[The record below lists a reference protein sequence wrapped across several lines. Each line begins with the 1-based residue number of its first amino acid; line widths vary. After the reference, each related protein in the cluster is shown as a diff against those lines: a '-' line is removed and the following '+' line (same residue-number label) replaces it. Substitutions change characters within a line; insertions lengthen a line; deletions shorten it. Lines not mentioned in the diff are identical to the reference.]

1 MKVLTN
7 GGWWDEFL
15 DYHRGPEDYRIKV
28 LACLTLATVEELYFV
43 RSRSAR
49 LVWNYLR
56 EIGFRDVWRKI
67 ASRRDERLRNEKFL
81 SVGVGSV
88 LELGASSKLCE
99 GDRVV
104 FIAPAYPKCMERL
117 VLPADL
123 VRPIDWALPV
133 EVQNEAIVHS
143 ECSRTLPDCLE
154 KLKGWSAFS
163 GNPLGELSSAFEAA
177 QTMLMDPSVWDSGR
191 RFSVDPNGVPLE
203 HRGSSKTNGGK
214 YKQGVL
220 FGYGNYAKVIVLP
233 NVSPYVEIAC
243 IHEIDPLQIPL
254 EEKTSGKWDTA
265 DSLRAEEQYDAY
277 FLAGFHHSHAPLAVK
292 ALKSG
297 ACAVVEKP
305 LAVDSTQLSE
315 LLTAMA
321 ENSGAFY
328 SCFHKRYQA
337 LNQHAYSD
345 LRLGPGHP
353 VSYHCIVYEVPLPSR
368 HWYRWANS
376 KSRLVSNGCHWID
389 HFLYFNDYCE
399 LSRSDVFIARDGT
412 INCSM
417 ELKNGAF
424 FTMVLTDKGSE
435 RIGVQDYIEL
445 RANGVTVRMRNGALY
460 EAESSDRVLRKF
472 RINKMESYRR
482 MYRSI
487 GQKIAQG
494 LPGDSVESVR
504 VSTDAVLQL
513 EQKLQ
518 KAVDAENVVWV

>member
-7 GGWWDEFL
+7 GEWWDGFL
-15 DYHRGPEDYRIKV
+15 DYHRGPEDCRIKV
-28 LACLTLATVEELYFV
+28 LACLTVATVEELYFV

-56 EIGFRDVWRKI
+56 EIGLRDVWRKI
-67 ASRRDERLRNEKFL
+67 VSRRDERLRNEKFL
-81 SVGVGSV
+81 SVGVGSIQ
-88 LELGASSKLCE
+88 ESGTFSNLCE
-99 GDRVV
+99 GDRVM
-104 FIAPAYPKCMERL
+104 FITPTHPKCVERL
-117 VLPADL
+117 VLPAGL
-123 VRPIDWALPV
+123 VRSMDSVLPV
-133 EVQNEAIVHS
+133 EILNESIVHS
-143 ECSRTLPDCLE
+143 ECSVALPGCLE
-154 KLKGWSAFS
+154 ELKGWSAFS
-163 GNPLGELSSAFEAA
+163 GNPLQDLSSAFEAA
-177 QTMLMDPSVWDSGR
+177 QTMLMDPSVWRRAR
-191 RFSVDPNGVPLE
+191 RFSVDPRGMPLE
-203 HRGSSKTNGGK
+203 HRDSRKARRSKR
-214 YKQGVL
+214 KQGVL

-233 NVSPYVEIAC
+233 NIAPYVEIAC

-254 EEKTSGKWDTA
+254 DGKAAGKWDTA

-277 FLAGFHHSHAPLAVK
+277 FLTGFHHSHAPLAVK

-321 ENSGAFY
+321 ESSGAFY

-368 HWYRWANS
+368 HWYRWPNS

-389 HFLYFNDYCE
+389 HFLYLNEYCDV
-399 LSRSDVFIARDGT
+399 SRADVFIARDGT
-412 INCSM
+412 INCSL
-417 ELKNGAF
+417 ELKNGAL
-424 FTMVLTDKGSE
+424 FTMVLTDQGSE
-435 RIGVQDYIEL
+435 RVGVQDYIEL
-445 RANGVTVRMRNGALY
+445 RANGVTVHMRNGAVY
-460 EAESSDRVLRKF
+460 ESESRDRVLRSI

-494 LPGDSVESVR
+494 LPGDSIQSVR

-513 EQKLQ
+513 ERKL
-518 KAVDAENVVWV
+518 KDVVDAENAVWV

>member
-1 MKVLTN
+1 MKVFTN
-7 GGWWDEFL
+7 GEWRDGFL
-15 DYHRGPEDYRIKV
+15 DYHRRPEDYRIKV
-28 LACLTLATVEELYFV
+28 LACLTVATVEELYFV

-67 ASRRDERLRNEKFL
+67 VSRREERLRNEKFL
-81 SVGVGSV
+81 AVGVGSV
-88 LELGASSKLCE
+88 QESATSSKLCE
-99 GDRVV
+99 GDRVL
-104 FIAPAYPKCMERL
+104 FIAPAHPKCVERL

-123 VRPIDWALPV
+123 VRPIDLVLPV
-133 EVQNEAIVHS
+133 EIQDEAIIHS
-143 ECSRTLPDCLE
+143 EYSGALPHCLE

-163 GNPLGELSSAFEAA
+163 GNPLEGLSSAFEVA
-177 QTMLMDPSVWDSGR
+177 QTMLMDPTVWVRAR
-191 RFSVDPNGVPLE
+191 RFSVDPRVMPSE
-203 HRGSSKTNGGK
+203 RCDSRKVKESKR
-214 YKQGVL
+214 KQGVL

-233 NVSPYVEIAC
+233 NIAPYVEIAC
-243 IHEIDPLQIPL
+243 IHEIDPLQIPI
-254 EEKTSGKWDTA
+254 EEKPGSRWDTA

-337 LNQHAYSD
+337 LNQQAYSD
-345 LRLGPGHP
+345 LRLRPGHP

-368 HWYRWANS
+368 HWYRWSNS

-417 ELKNGAF
+417 ELKNGAL
-424 FTMVLTDKGSE
+424 FTMALTDQGSE

-445 RANGVTVRMRNGALY
+445 RANGVTIRMKNGALY
-460 EAESSDRVLRKF
+460 EAESSDRVLRRF

-494 LPGDSVESVR
+494 LPGDSIESVR

-518 KAVDAENVVWV
+518 NVVDAENVVWV

>member
-7 GGWWDEFL
+7 GEWWDGFL

-28 LACLTLATVEELYFV
+28 LVCLTAATVEELYFV

-67 ASRRDERLRNEKFL
+67 ISRRDERLRNEKFL

-88 LELGASSKLCE
+88 QESGTSSKLCE
-99 GDRVV
+99 GDRVM
-104 FIAPAYPKCMERL
+104 FIAPTHPKCVERL

-123 VRPIDWALPV
+123 VRPIDLVLPV
-133 EVQNEAIVHS
+133 EVQNEAIIHS
-143 ECSRTLPDCLE
+143 ECSRALLGSLE

-163 GNPLGELSSAFEAA
+163 GNPLEDLSSAFEAA
-177 QTMLMDPSVWDSGR
+177 QTMLLDPSVWANAR
-191 RFSVDPNGVPLE
+191 RFSVDPRSVPLE
-203 HRGSSKTNGGK
+203 HRDSRKTRGSKR
-214 YKQGVL
+214 KQGVL

-233 NVSPYVEIAC
+233 NISPYVEIAC

-254 EEKTSGKWDTA
+254 DEKAASKWDTA
-265 DSLRAEEQYDAY
+265 ESLRAEERYDAY

-321 ENSGAFY
+321 QSSGAFY
-328 SCFHKRYQA
+328 SCFHKRYQD
-337 LNQHAYSD
+337 LNQYAYSD

-368 HWYRWANS
+368 HWYRWSNS
-376 KSRLVSNGCHWID
+376 KSRLISNGCHWID

-399 LSRSDVFIARDGT
+399 VSRSDVFIARDGT

-417 ELKNGAF
+417 ELENGAL
-424 FTMVLTDKGSE
+424 FTMVLTDQGSE

-445 RANGVTVRMRNGALY
+445 RANGVTIRMQNGALY
-460 EAESSDRVLRKF
+460 EAESSDRVLRRF

-494 LPGDSVESVR
+494 LPGDSIESVR

-518 KAVDAENVVWV
+518 NVVGAENVVWV

>member
-7 GGWWDEFL
+7 GEWWDGFL

-28 LACLTLATVEELYFV
+28 LACLTVATVEELYFV

-49 LVWNYLR
+49 LVWNYLQ

-67 ASRRDERLRNEKFL
+67 VSRRDERLRNEKFL

-88 LELGASSKLCE
+88 QESGTSSKLCE

-104 FIAPAYPKCMERL
+104 FIAPAHPKCVERL
-117 VLPADL
+117 VLAADL
-123 VRPIDWALPV
+123 VRSIDLVLPV
-133 EVQNEAIVHS
+133 EIQNEAIVHS
-143 ECSRTLPDCLE
+143 ECNVALPGCLE
-154 KLKGWSAFS
+154 ELKGWSAFS
-163 GNPLGELSSAFEAA
+163 GNPLQDLSSAFKAA
-177 QTMLMDPSVWDSGR
+177 QTILMDPLVWRMAR
-191 RFSVDPNGVPLE
+191 RFSVDSRGMPLE
-203 HRGSSKTNGGK
+203 RRNSRRASRGKR
-214 YKQGVL
+214 KQGVL

-233 NVSPYVEIAC
+233 NIASYVEIAC

-254 EEKTSGKWDTA
+254 EEKAGSKWDTA
-265 DSLRAEEQYDAY
+265 DSLRPEEQYDAY

-292 ALKSG
+292 ALMSG

-315 LLTAMA
+315 LLTAMTQS
-321 ENSGAFY
+321 SGALY
-328 SCFHKRYQA
+328 ACFHKRYQA

-368 HWYRWANS
+368 HWYRWPNS

-389 HFLYFNDYCE
+389 HFLHLNDYYE
-399 LSRSDVFIARDGT
+399 VSMTDVFIARDGT
-412 INCSM
+412 INCSL
-417 ELKNGAF
+417 ELKNGAL
-424 FTMVLTDKGSE
+424 FTMVLTDQGSE
-435 RIGVQDYIEL
+435 RVGVQDYIEL
-445 RANGVTVRMRNGALY
+445 RANGVTVRMRNGAVY
-460 EAESSDRVLRKF
+460 ESESRDRVLRKF
-472 RINKMESYRR
+472 RVNKMESYRR

-494 LPGDSVESVR
+494 LPGDSIESVR

-513 EQKLQ
+513 ERKLQ
-518 KAVDAENVVWV
+518 DVVDAENAVWV